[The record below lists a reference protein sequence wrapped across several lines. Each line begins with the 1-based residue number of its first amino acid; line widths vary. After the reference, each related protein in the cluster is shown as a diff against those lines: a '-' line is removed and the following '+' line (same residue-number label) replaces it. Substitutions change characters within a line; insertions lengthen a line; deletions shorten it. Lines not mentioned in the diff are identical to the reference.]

1 MKYTLPKSYANAGL
15 CVEIPDTVLREY
27 RSSLGS
33 TKAAVNQ
40 WLYENG
46 HMAKTEYEAMTEK
59 ETASRKPVKKEFKI
73 DNEKAEIINFIYE
86 RFLEYED
93 AEGNQKFD
101 SIEVTNPNRTIS
113 FSLGKDRYE
122 VTLVRKKPL
131 K

>member
-15 CVEIPDTVLREY
+15 CVEIPDAVLREY

-73 DNEKAEIINFIYE
+73 DNEKAEIIKDIASWLGRVDRDGCELYE
-86 RFLEYED
+86 NLE
-93 AEGNQKFD
+93 
-101 SIEVTNPNRTIS
+101 ITNPNRTIS

-122 VTLVRKKPL
+122 VTLVRKKQP

>member
-1 MKYTLPKSYANAGL
+1 
-15 CVEIPDTVLREY
+15 
-27 RSSLGS
+27 
-33 TKAAVNQ
+33 
-40 WLYENG
+40 
-46 HMAKTEYEAMTEK
+46 MTEK
-59 ETASRKPVKKEFKI
+59 EAASRKPVKKEFKI

-93 AEGNQKFD
+93 EEGNQKFG

-122 VTLVRKKPL
+122 VTLVRKKQP